1 MPLTDKLLAALS
13 MLLFVAF
20 LGILVWWVKE
30 PDLIIVVVVVTVMA
44 LYDFWLGAGHGKS
57 ISIHKKD

>member
-1 MPLTDKLLAALS
+1 MPSIDKILAVLS
-13 MLLFVAF
+13 LLLFVAF

-44 LYDFWLGAGHGKS
+44 LYDFWLGAGHGKA